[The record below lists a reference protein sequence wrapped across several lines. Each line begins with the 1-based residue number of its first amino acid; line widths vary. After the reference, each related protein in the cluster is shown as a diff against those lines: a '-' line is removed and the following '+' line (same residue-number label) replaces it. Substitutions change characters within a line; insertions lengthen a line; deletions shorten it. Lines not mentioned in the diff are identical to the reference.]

1 MDDSDRKLIQ
11 YLAEAHASEVGMTRA
26 LGAQIL
32 IAPRGSYRKALE
44 SHQKETRDHARRVQ
58 DRIRALGKGADPIQA
73 VVHLAETALAQ
84 ALAVGKVPLE
94 LIRGS
99 GGEER
104 VLKDAK
110 DACAS
115 EALEIATY
123 TAIERTA
130 QTLGDDVTARL
141 AASIRAE
148 EERALARLLRE
159 IPRLADAVIEV
170 DVEGNPSSYEL
181 SETGAADKV
190 RDLADNARETV
201 KSVQSQ
207 GRRAARTARRVPG
220 VARAEGEIKGAVAS
234 EADLPIS
241 GYEEL
246 NAEEITRRLPGLSQ
260 IDLAKIDAYERRGE
274 NRTTILSRI
283 ASLRSQEPWPGYDE
297 MTVAEVRERLGAG
310 DEDRARSVRS
320 YERTHKNRAGV
331 IDAAERETATA

>member
-94 LIRGS
+94 LVRGS

-123 TAIERTA
+123 TAIERMA

-170 DVEGNPSSYEL
+170 DVEGNPL
-181 SETGAADKV
+181 LRAR
-190 RDLADNARETV
+190 RD
-201 KSVQSQ
+201 
-207 GRRAARTARRVPG
+207 GRRGQGSRSGRQRKGDREVGAVPG
-220 VARAEGEIKGAVAS
+220 APGGAHGS
-234 EADLPIS
+234 P
-241 GYEEL
+241 
-246 NAEEITRRLPGLSQ
+246 
-260 IDLAKIDAYERRGE
+260 
-274 NRTTILSRI
+274 
-283 ASLRSQEPWPGYDE
+283 
-297 MTVAEVRERLGAG
+297 
-310 DEDRARSVRS
+310 
-320 YERTHKNRAGV
+320 RAG
-331 IDAAERETATA
+331 RRPGRG